1 MLPCGPPPCLR
12 TDLSSLA
19 YIREAPISST
29 IAGSTSTETLS
40 PDGSSCVLE
49 LAGGRLMRLTD
60 GLNAFYS
67 DDGGSTWSGGPLM
80 NGDERIDGGR
90 NYSLCRLGSGA
101 IAILYN
107 REERLAGRPQSYAS
121 CFRTSCDEGRTWS
134 EESRIEFVEGVAW
147 AWHDTMTVMPSGRIV
162 IPFRAINA
170 SQYTR
175 PTLLPGYGNVGG
187 KRVAVEGHA
196 HAPEM
201 DIGFVMYSDDE
212 GETWAQCD
220 GKIYIWRQDGFGG
233 MFPCDEPSIAPAGD
247 GRLLMFMRTTLG
259 VLYQSWSEDE
269 GETWSMPEPTQLSSS
284 YSPARLRAV
293 PGTGDLVCV
302 WNQVSAREIE
312 AGGRRCR
319 LSSAVSRDGGATWER
334 FRTIEAGGV
343 DRNVQWVR
351 PPVTPS
357 FVRSFD
363 EVGDLPDDWGMFSY
377 ANLNFAAGHAFL
389 EYEYRV
395 GPYATDERDGRGGWK
410 MGWKTQGRKRQTLPV
425 DWFYSDD

>member
-1 MLPCGPPPCLR
+1 M
-12 TDLSSLA
+12 
-19 YIREAPISST
+19 
-29 IAGSTSTETLS
+29 
-40 PDGSSCVLE
+40 
-49 LAGGRLMRLTD
+49 
-60 GLNAFYS
+60 
-67 DDGGSTWSGGPLM
+67 
-80 NGDERIDGGR
+80 
-90 NYSLCRLGSGA
+90 
-101 IAILYN
+101 
-107 REERLAGRPQSYAS
+107 
-121 CFRTSCDEGRTWS
+121 
-134 EESRIEFVEGVAW
+134 AW

-162 IPFRAINA
+162 IPFRAVNP
-170 SQYTR
+170 STYTR

-212 GETWAQCD
+212 GGTWTQSA
-220 GKIYIWRQDGFGG
+220 GKIYIWHQDGFGG
-233 MFPCDEPSIAPAGD
+233 MFPCDEPSIAPTRD

-302 WNQVSAREIE
+302 WNQVSTREIE

-319 LSSAVSRDGGATWER
+319 LSSAVSKDGGATWEH
-334 FRTIEAGGV
+334 FRTIESGGV
-343 DRNVQWVR
+343 DANVQWVR
-351 PPVTPS
+351 PPVSPS

-363 EVGDLPDDWGMFSY
+363 EVGDLPEDWGMFSY
-377 ANLNFAAGHAFL
+377 ANLNFAAGKAFL

-395 GPYATDERDGRGGWK
+395 GAYATDEPDGRGGWR
-410 MGWKTQGRKRQTLPV
+410 MGWRTQGRKRRTLPV
-425 DWFYSDD
+425 EWFYSGE